1 MHSSRGPAS
10 FWLVRQLAPL
20 VSLHRLVSA
29 RLALASARPAARAT
43 GLAPRWF
50 SSGRATSLSPRWS
63 ARVGPLVST
72 GSARAAPLASLCSS
86 GQALVSTGSARAA
99 PLASLRSS
107 GYRCVHLLHDL
118 RCVHL
123 LHDSVPWWLV
133 RRSRAALVRSPG
145 LLALT
150 AFRHSSSA
158 PLSPPRARTPLEFGR
173 SRQSHTCGHLVLTVP
188 RVQVKR
194 RPSASSHT
202 HSDGPVSQTC
212 LLPTLKGE
220 S

>member
-1 MHSSRGPAS
+1 MS
-10 FWLVRQLAPL
+10 LVRWPAPL
-20 VSLHRLVSA
+20 VSLRAGL
-29 RLALASARPAARAT
+29 ARPALISLPRWPRSSRADVARPVACAT
-43 GLAPRWF
+43 GLAPRWSR
-50 SSGRATSLSPRWS
+50 SSRA
-63 ARVGPLVST
+63 

-86 GQALVSTGSARAA
+86 GH
-99 PLASLRSS
+99 
-107 GYRCVHLLHDL
+107 RCVHLLHDL

-173 SRQSHTCGHLVLTVP
+173 SRQFHTCGHLVLTVP

-194 RPSASSHT
+194 RPSASSRT
-202 HSDGPVSQTC
+202 HSDGPVSQT
-212 LLPTLKGE
+212 LLTSDFKRRELTTRLRNPR
-220 S
+220 